1 MKSTKIFL
9 LIIGVFCAESVL
21 PQQSGKLFLSS
32 ETLKKYAYPYEVD
45 QSSNEYDYPE
55 RFSNSGWKYHAGD
68 DLKWKEVSYNDSDWN
83 IYQTDFKLD
92 SIPQGMWQGI
102 GWFRLK
108 LVIDSSLYNQVIALV
123 MNHYGASEIYLDG
136 KLINQYG
143 TPDKNPDVEKT
154 LRPLF
159 AQPVMLSLDNKP
171 EHLLAIRY
179 SFTQAS
185 VFYNKYGMLW
195 HIIKPVGFAGFSVHF
210 GDSKD
215 AVNLYNESL
224 RKNLFVTIACVSIL
238 LLMGVFHLFLFW
250 FHSRERSNLFIGLFI
265 FILAGHCFCKFLPTY
280 THLGLGTMIFREVLH
295 ILFGSLWLPGMMV
308 AYYSVFYK
316 KLPKY
321 IWFYLI
327 WIPVWFY
334 MNIYNFSSG
343 FVLAY
348 CFVVFFDMMRLF
360 ISSVRRKQQFT
371 WLIGIGVLISQSA
384 LILYFSPISKS
395 SSDELLILYIIY
407 LAVPVAMSIFNS
419 MRTARVT
426 QNLEK
431 QLDEVERLSEL
442 TLTQQQEKQQ
452 ILASQNEMLEH
463 QVSERT
469 IELKKSL
476 EDLKS
481 TQSQLIQSEKMASL
495 GELTAGIAHE
505 IQNPLNFV
513 NNFSEVN
520 TELIDEMQ
528 QQIDKGNY
536 FDAKATSNNIKE
548 NELKINHHGKR
559 ADAIV
564 KGMLQ
569 HSRESKGLKE
579 PTDINVLADEYL
591 RLSYYGFRAK
601 DKSFNATIITDFDS
615 TIGRITIIPQDIG
628 RVLLN
633 LYNNAFY
640 AISEKAKRQIQS
652 YEPKISVVTKR
663 NGNKV
668 EIMVK
673 DNGAGIAQKVVDK
686 IFQPFFTT
694 KPAGQGTGLG
704 LSLSYDI
711 IKAHGGELK
720 VESQEGKGAEF
731 VFNVPV
737 V

>member
-45 QSSNEYDYPE
+45 QSSNEYKYPE

-92 SIPQGMWQGI
+92 SIPQGMWKGI

-143 TPDKNPDVEKT
+143 TPDKNPYVEKT

-195 HIIKPVGFAGFSVHF
+195 HIIKPFGFAGFSVHF

-265 FILAGHCFCKFLPTY
+265 FILAGHCFCKFFPTY
-280 THLGLGTMIFREVLH
+280 THLGLGTMIFNEVLH
-295 ILFGSLWLPGMMV
+295 ILFGGLWLPGMIV

-321 IWFYLI
+321 IWFYLS
-327 WIPVWFY
+327 WTPLWFY
-334 MNIYNFSSG
+334 MSIYNFSSE
-343 FVLAY
+343 FLLAY

-360 ISSVRRKQQFT
+360 ISSVIRKQQFT

-419 MRTARVT
+419 MRTAQVT
-426 QNLEK
+426 QDLEK

-442 TLTQQQEKQQ
+442 TLAQQQEKQQ

-481 TQSQLIQSEKMASL
+481 TQAQLIQSEKMASL

-520 TELIDEMQ
+520 AELVTEMNE
-528 QQIDKGNY
+528 QIKNGN
-536 FDAKATSNNIKE
+536 FEEAKKIGLDIEE
-548 NELKINHHGKR
+548 NEQKIIHHGRR
-559 ADAIV
+559 ADSIV

-569 HSRESKGLKE
+569 HSRTSAGQKE
-579 PTDINVLADEYL
+579 ATDINALADEYL
-591 RLSYYGFRAK
+591 RLAFHGLQAK
-601 DKSFNATIITDFDS
+601 DKTFNTSIKTDFDNS
-615 TIGRITIIPQDIG
+615 IGLISVVPQDMG

-640 AISEKAKRQIQS
+640 AVSEKKKMMAEGF
-652 YEPKISVVTKR
+652 EPVVSVSTRKINDKI
-663 NGNKV
+663 
-668 EIMVK
+668 ELIVK
-673 DNGAGIAQKVVDK
+673 DNGNGISVKVLDK

-704 LSLSYDI
+704 LSLCYDI
-711 IKAHGGELK
+711 VKAHGGEIK
-720 VESQEGKGAEF
+720 VETKEEDGTVF
-731 VFNVPV
+731 VVQLPV
-737 V
+737 